1 MIKAVKKTMK
11 RDKQVLSSR
20 EEEVHL
26 EKDSGTPLHI
36 WSPEG
41 YKA

>member
-1 MIKAVKKTMK
+1 MIKSYGKTMK
-11 RDKQVLSSR
+11 PDKQVLSGR
-20 EEEVHL
+20 EEVDL
-26 EKDSGTPLHI
+26 EKDSGTSLHI